1 MLRHLD
7 RSIEEIRTKLDSIA
21 GLACKAVEGAASAAL
36 ELRSD
41 LAQKVVA
48 GDTVIDSAEVELEE
62 LCLRVLALYQ
72 PVAQDLRSV
81 IAALKI
87 NNDLERI
94 GDLSVS
100 IALRVQKIAGKQLP
114 FIIPIEKMS
123 SLCISLLKDSMIAF
137 HKGDTG
143 LARKVWERDSE
154 VNELHRNNYG
164 LLQNRMRED
173 SDNIESYVSYLS
185 ISRNFERIADHA
197 TNIAEDVIYLIDG
210 EIVRHTKL

>member
-7 RSIEEIRTKLDSIA
+7 RSIEEIRAKLDSVA

-48 GDTVIDSAEVELEE
+48 GDTAIDSAEVELEE

-114 FIIPIEKMS
+114 LIIPIEKMS
-123 SLCISLLKDSMIAF
+123 ALCISLLKDSMIAF
-137 HKGDTG
+137 HKGDTS

-154 VNELHRNNYG
+154 VNDLHRNNYG
-164 LLQNRMRED
+164 TLQNRMRED
-173 SDNIESYVSYLS
+173 PDNIESYVSYLS

>member
-1 MLRHLD
+1 MTRHLD
-7 RSIEEIRTKLDSIA
+7 RSLEEIRAKLDQIS
-21 GLACKAVEGAASAAL
+21 LLVCHAVEGAATAAL
-36 ELRSD
+36 ELRAD
-41 LAQKVVA
+41 IAQKVIA
-48 GDTVIDSAEVELEE
+48 GDTAIDTEEVELEE

-81 IAALKI
+81 IAALKA

-94 GDLSVS
+94 GDLAVSV
-100 IALRVQKIAGKQLP
+100 ALRVQKIAGKKP
-114 FIIPIEKMS
+114 STITPIEKMS
-123 SLCISLLKDSMIAF
+123 SLCISLLKDSMLAF
-137 HKGDTG
+137 RKGDTA

-154 VNELHRNNYG
+154 VNAIHRGNYD
-164 LLQNRMRED
+164 LLQARMKED
-173 SDNIESYVSYLS
+173 PDNIESYVSYLS

>member
-7 RSIEEIRTKLDSIA
+7 RSIEEIRAKLDIVA
-21 GLACKAVEGAASAAL
+21 GLACKAVEGAAASAL
-36 ELRSD
+36 ELRAD

-48 GDTVIDSAEVELEE
+48 GDTAIDSAEVELEE

-72 PVAQDLRSV
+72 PVAQDLRNV

-137 HKGDTG
+137 HKGDTS

-154 VNELHRNNYG
+154 VNELHRTNYG

-173 SDNIESYVSYLS
+173 PDNIESYVSYLS

>member
-1 MLRHLD
+1 MSRHLD
-7 RSIEEIRTKLDSIA
+7 RSIEEIRSKLDSVA

-36 ELRSD
+36 ELRAD

-48 GDTVIDSAEVELEE
+48 GDTAIDSAEVELEE

-100 IALRVQKIAGKQLP
+100 IALRVQIIAGKQLS

-137 HKGDTG
+137 HNGDTA

-154 VNELHRNNYG
+154 VNELHRNNYAT
-164 LLQNRMRED
+164 LQNRMRED
-173 SDNIESYVSYLS
+173 PDNIESYVSYLS
-185 ISRNFERIADHA
+185 VSRNFERIADHA